1 MVKTFAAAF
10 LSLILTCLAGSACA
24 SPSDISGKELRREC
38 QKMTKQLNKEG
49 WKVYGK
55 KQTVDKAL
63 EEYYGKLGAS
73 GTVAYTIEGRGTA
86 NSVNIAVRKAQ
97 SNASAQYATMRES
110 HVAGTSNINM
120 TNTESSEA
128 HSETQFDASYTS
140 STEQQVKALV
150 PTVTLYRENKDN
162 TVEVMSLFIV
172 TD

>member
-1 MVKTFAAAF
+1 MVKIFAAAF
-10 LSLILTCLAGSACA
+10 LYLFLTLLPGSACA
-24 SPSDISGKELRREC
+24 SSSDISGKELQKECRR
-38 QKMTKQLNKEG
+38 MTKRLNKEG

-55 KQTVDKAL
+55 MQTVDKAL
-63 EEYYGKLGAS
+63 EEYYGKLDAS